1 MLATYQQSFR
11 LFSRDV
17 RLFLFAGAFVG
28 FTYFGIYALLLNLY
42 LLRLG
47 YGPAVIGLVNAAGPL
62 ALALGSLPAGV
73 LSQRWGSRRSLILG
87 FSLLMLGFGLLP
99 LVEFI
104 PDGGR
109 IGWLV
114 ATYMLAWLGG
124 TFFVV
129 SGNPFLVSAT
139 TAQERNHAFALQSA
153 ILALSGFVG
162 NLVGGLLPGWFAG
175 IFDVGLEQALPYR
188 YPLWF
193 AAALMLPAVFAAWAL
208 QPVSDEPDQRSAAS
222 SAAAP
227 VTMMLLLTLV
237 FLLRG
242 AGEWAMRIFFN
253 VYLDAGLHE
262 TTARI
267 GTLTAVGQ
275 LLGIAAL
282 SAPLAMARWGKVRT
296 IGWGS
301 VGMACAYL
309 PLILLRHWVG
319 GRSWVYGYGRSGF
332 AHQPNVHCLYSGER
346 TGPLA
351 QHDGRH
357 HVYGD
362 GGSRC
367 ANRIG
372 GRLSDRRIGLS
383 DALPDQRQLA
393 AGRSIAFLFLLRSQP
408 PGSHRLVCGNGNK
421 GRSRRGNMTQFYGL
435 LAHRGRISIR
445 ALRWRSG
452 FSSARKR
459 CM

>member
-237 FLLRG
+237 FLLRV

-319 GRSWVYGYGRSGF
+319 AGLGFMGMVALVSLTNPMFTVFTLESVPARWRNMMAGTMFMAMGGAVALIALGGGYLIEGLG
-332 AHQPNVHCLYSGER
+332 YR
-346 TGPLA
+346 TLFLISASLPLVGA
-351 QHDGRH
+351 LLFFSCFGH
-357 HVYGD
+357 
-362 GGSRC
+362 
-367 ANRIG
+367 NRQEV
-372 GRLSDRRIGLS
+372 IGLS
-383 DALPDQRQLA
+383 AVMETRVDQ
-393 AGRSIAFLFLLRSQP
+393 GGEI
-408 PGSHRLVCGNGNK
+408 
-421 GRSRRGNMTQFYGL
+421 
-435 LAHRGRISIR
+435 
-445 ALRWRSG
+445 
-452 FSSARKR
+452 
-459 CM
+459 